1 MASIVKRNSSYTVVY
16 YYKDKLNI
24 RKQKW
29 ETFKTLEEAEMR
41 KRMIETGSSLYISK
55 IHTFQDLVAEF
66 VDIYGKSK
74 WSYSTFSSNSAILN
88 NYILKHLGSLTLTS
102 ITPRLL
108 EQYFM
113 IIKNEAPPNTI
124 LKIHKLLKSIF
135 KRACIWE
142 YIEKNPVEMIVL
154 PKVSTNQRC
163 ILSME
168 QISVLLESC
177 KDDFILSL
185 CIQLAFTC
193 SLRKGEILALTWND
207 IDFDRGKLHI
217 TKELSRID
225 KTLIGELNRNDI
237 LYIFPS
243 KTTIPTKTTLV
254 LKSPKTQTSVRDVY
268 IPKTLLAQLALYHQ
282 RTKLTKNY
290 PTPDYPLVISDSYAY
305 PLTDKV
311 INDRLRKHLLLCD
324 LPLVVF
330 HSLRHSSVTYKL
342 LITHGDIKS
351 IQGDTGHSQVKM
363 ITDVYGHILDSERK
377 KVADLFDYS
386 FYTKS
391 SPTIY

>member
-1 MASIVKRNSSYTVVY
+1 MASIIKRNSSYTVVY
-16 YYKDKLNI
+16 YYKDEHDI

-29 ETFKTLEEAEMR
+29 ETFKTREEAEIR
-41 KRMIETGSSLYISK
+41 KRIIETGNSLHVPI
-55 IHTFQDLVAEF
+55 IHTFQDLVTEF
-66 VDIYGKSK
+66 IDIYGKAK
-74 WSYSTFSSNSAILN
+74 WSYSTFSSNSALLN
-88 NYILKHLGSLTLTS
+88 NYILKHLGPLTLTT

-108 EQYFM
+108 DQYFK
-113 IIKNEAPPNTI
+113 IIKNEASDKTI
-124 LKIHKLLKSIF
+124 QKLYKLIKSIF
-135 KRACIWE
+135 KQACIWG
-142 YIEKNPVEMIVL
+142 YLEKNPVERIIL
-154 PKVSTNQRC
+154 PKVHIKQRC

-168 QISVLLESC
+168 QISVLLENC
-177 KDDFILSL
+177 KDDFTLSI
-185 CIQLAFTC
+185 CIQLAFAC
-193 SLRKGEILALTWND
+193 SLRKGEILALTWDD
-207 IDFDRGKLHI
+207 IDFDEEKIHI
-217 TKELSRID
+217 TKELTRIS
-225 KTLIGELNRNDI
+225 KSLIYELNRTDI

-243 KTTIPTKTTLV
+243 KTTIPGKTVLV

-268 IPKTLLAQLALYHQ
+268 IPKTLLAQLALYRQQTMHIENSPI
-282 RTKLTKNY
+282 L
-290 PTPDYPLVISDSYAY
+290 DCPLVFSDSNGY

-311 INDRLRKHLLLCD
+311 INDRFRKHLLLCN

-363 ITDVYGHILDSERK
+363 ITDVYSHILDSERK
-377 KVADLFDYS
+377 KAAAQFDDS